1 MKSKITHLTRYAAAA
16 LCCVSVFA
24 CNDLKELEDRVDSL
38 ESRVTALET
47 QIPALNKNLEAIS
60 ELMDGAKFITG
71 ITAVDGSENEYT
83 ITMSDGESYT
93 IVQGQVGNTPQIAV
107 DEEGYWVV
115 DYERDG
121 TFVRITEGGAEDG
134 LTIAAVPQFKVSA
147 EGNWQISTD
156 GGKNW
161 VDVLDTGGQKVPALA
176 EGSDFFKDI
185 AYDEETGELT
195 FTLSDGQTYTFTVSS
210 DFVCQILDSEGNQLT
225 GTVTFTAGISKE
237 FNVRMR
243 GVSDVYIQKP
253 DGWKATLEDIDA
265 SGTEDVTAVLTVTPP
280 ASVADAGTLQT
291 KVSADSDS
299 DLVLHATAAASDR
312 SIFAKMTVEVGAA
325 TNVPQAAITAGEVT
339 ESNVSFTVTPNSNV
353 TSWKYMLLPASEE
366 APADAAAFD
375 TRATTVEGSEE
386 KVLILDKDADGT
398 ALVAGT
404 EYTLYVLAINTVG
417 EVDVTSI
424 SSASATPMYDNLFTA
439 YDNGNN
445 IVIGNRTYNKTE
457 YGEAVHITSSN
468 SSINASYNGSEGSA
482 RIYFVDPDANA
493 TYDFTGSVADM
504 VIIGTIPGTRS
515 KLTVSQQIK
524 LNKGSSLG
532 TDYPGQFVVYNI
544 DFDATATVDKSSTTP
559 TAPVY
564 PLAQNYN
571 GNFEYVMFNN
581 CYIKCNPTSNLPLS
595 YISNKS
601 RGFANFNMIGCQFEA
616 GSTSQNY
623 VINTGSSTMNYGN
636 LTFENNVFF
645 IKNGTGERFVAFN
658 GSATTVES
666 AVFNNNT
673 VVNLLPCNSS
683 NALALLYVNIVKS
696 IEIKDN
702 LIYNSTAITNH
713 CGLARIQAFDTT
725 PPTTASIQR
734 NLVSYPASG
743 DFTWMSVI
751 GNKTMTG
758 IEAVT
763 STTEIPFAGE
773 TFEPETGT
781 FIPNSTYSSYGAR
794 Q

>member
-47 QIPALNKNLEAIS
+47 QIPALNENLEAIS
-60 ELMDGAKFITG
+60 ELMDGAKFITD

-134 LTIAAVPQFKVSA
+134 LTIAAVPQFQVSA

-156 GGKNW
+156 GGKKW

-210 DFVCQILDSEGNQLT
+210 DFVCQILDSDGNQLT

-280 ASVADAGTLQT
+280 SSVADAGTLQT

-312 SIFAKMTVEVGAA
+312 SIFAKMTVEVAAA
-325 TNVPQAAITAGEVT
+325 TNVPQAVITAGEVT

-353 TSWKYMLLPASEE
+353 TSWKYMLLPASED

-375 TRATTVEGSEE
+375 TRATTVEGREE
-386 KVLILDKDADGT
+386 KVLTLDKDADGT

-417 EVDVTSI
+417 EVNVTSI

-493 TYDFTGSVADM
+493 TYDFKDNVADM

-515 KLTVSQQIK
+515 KLTVNQQIK
-524 LNKGSSLG
+524 LNKGSLG
-532 TDYPGQFVVYNI
+532 TDYSGQFVVYNI
-544 DFDATATVDKSSTTP
+544 DFDATSATLNN
-559 TAPVY
+559 Y
-564 PLAQNYN
+564 PLAQNWS
-571 GNFEYVMFNN
+571 GNFEYVMFND
-581 CYIKCNPTSNLPLS
+581 CHIKTGINNGQGRPLS
-595 YISNKS
+595 YVNEQ
-601 RGFANFNMIGCQFEA
+601 RGYADFNMTGCVWEA
-616 GSTSQNY
+616 NTSTTQNY
-623 VINTGSSTMNYGN
+623 IISTGAKAKDWTYGK

-645 IKNGTGERFVAFN
+645 QPN
-658 GSATTVES
+658 GSLSGGFRAFHGQNGLNVTEFI
-666 AVFNNNT
+666 FNNNT
-673 VVNLLPCNSS
+673 VVNMIPS
-683 NALALLYVNIVKS
+683 NTSVGGIIYANIVTT
-696 IEIKDN
+696 IEMNDN
-702 LIYNSTAITNH
+702 LIYNSTAITNN
-713 CGLARIQAFDTT
+713 CGLARIDAFDTT

-734 NLVSYPASG
+734 NLVSYPVSG

-763 STTEIPFAGE
+763 NTTENPFAGG
-773 TFEPETGT
+773 TFELGKGK

>member
-47 QIPALNKNLEAIS
+47 QIPALNENLEAIS
-60 ELMDGAKFITG
+60 ELMDGAKFITD

-115 DYERDG
+115 DYEGDG
-121 TFVRITEGGAEDG
+121 TFVPITEVGAEDG
-134 LTIAAVPQFKVSA
+134 LTIAAVPQFRVSA

-353 TSWKYMLLPASEE
+353 TSWKYMLLPASEG

-386 KVLILDKDADGT
+386 KVLTLDKDADGT
-398 ALVAGT
+398 ALVA
-404 EYTLYVLAINTVG
+404 
-417 EVDVTSI
+417 
-424 SSASATPMYDNLFTA
+424 
-439 YDNGNN
+439 
-445 IVIGNRTYNKTE
+445 R
-457 YGEAVHITSSN
+457 YG
-468 SSINASYNGSEGSA
+468 
-482 RIYFVDPDANA
+482 IYLLCPCHK
-493 TYDFTGSVADM
+493 Y
-504 VIIGTIPGTRS
+504 R
-515 KLTVSQQIK
+515 
-524 LNKGSSLG
+524 
-532 TDYPGQFVVYNI
+532 
-544 DFDATATVDKSSTTP
+544 
-559 TAPVY
+559 
-564 PLAQNYN
+564 
-571 GNFEYVMFNN
+571 
-581 CYIKCNPTSNLPLS
+581 
-595 YISNKS
+595 
-601 RGFANFNMIGCQFEA
+601 RGG
-616 GSTSQNY
+616 
-623 VINTGSSTMNYGN
+623 
-636 LTFENNVFF
+636 
-645 IKNGTGERFVAFN
+645 
-658 GSATTVES
+658 
-666 AVFNNNT
+666 
-673 VVNLLPCNSS
+673 
-683 NALALLYVNIVKS
+683 
-696 IEIKDN
+696 
-702 LIYNSTAITNH
+702 
-713 CGLARIQAFDTT
+713 
-725 PPTTASIQR
+725 
-734 NLVSYPASG
+734 
-743 DFTWMSVI
+743 
-751 GNKTMTG
+751 
-758 IEAVT
+758 
-763 STTEIPFAGE
+763 
-773 TFEPETGT
+773 
-781 FIPNSTYSSYGAR
+781 
-794 Q
+794 

>member
-280 ASVADAGTLQT
+280 SSVADAGTLQT

-312 SIFAKMTVEVGAA
+312 SIFAKMTVEVAAA
-325 TNVPQAAITAGEVT
+325 TNVPQAVITAGEVT

-353 TSWKYMLLPASEE
+353 TSWKYMLLPASED

-375 TRATTVEGSEE
+375 TKATTVEGSEE
-386 KVLILDKDADGT
+386 KVLTLDKDADGT

-493 TYDFTGSVADM
+493 TYDFKDNVADM

-515 KLTVSQQIK
+515 KLTVNQQIK
-524 LNKGSSLG
+524 LNKGSLG
-532 TDYPGQFVVYNI
+532 TDYSGQFVVYNI
-544 DFDATATVDKSSTTP
+544 DFDATSATLNN
-559 TAPVY
+559 Y
-564 PLAQNYN
+564 PLAQNWS
-571 GNFEYVMFNN
+571 GNFEYVMFND
-581 CYIKCNPTSNLPLS
+581 CHIKTGINNGQGRPLS
-595 YISNKS
+595 YVNEQ
-601 RGFANFNMIGCQFEA
+601 RGYADFNMTGCVWEA
-616 GSTSQNY
+616 NTSTTQNY
-623 VINTGSSTMNYGN
+623 IISTGAKAKDWTYGK

-645 IKNGTGERFVAFN
+645 QPN
-658 GSATTVES
+658 GSLSSGFRAFHGQNSLNVTEFI
-666 AVFNNNT
+666 FNNNT
-673 VVNLLPCNSS
+673 VVNMIPSVSS
-683 NALALLYVNIVKS
+683 AAGGIIYANIVTT
-696 IEIKDN
+696 IEMNDN
-702 LIYNSTAITNH
+702 LIYNGTAITNN
-713 CGLARIQAFDTT
+713 CGLARIDAFDTT

-743 DFTWMSVI
+743 DFTWISVI

-763 STTEIPFAGE
+763 STTENPFAGE

>member
-47 QIPALNKNLEAIS
+47 QIPALNENLEAIS

-121 TFVRITEGGAEDG
+121 TFVRITEGGTEDG

-156 GGKNW
+156 GGKKW
-161 VDVLDTGGQKVPALA
+161 VDVLDTDGQKVPALA

-210 DFVCQILDSEGNQLT
+210 DFVCQILDSDGNQLT

-312 SIFAKMTVEVGAA
+312 SIFAKMTVEVAAA
-325 TNVPQAAITAGEVT
+325 TNVPQAVITAGEVT

-353 TSWKYMLLPASEE
+353 TSWKYMLLPASED

-375 TRATTVEGSEE
+375 TKATTVEGSEE
-386 KVLILDKDADGT
+386 KVLTLDKDADGT

-504 VIIGTIPGTRS
+504 VIIGTIPGRRS

-544 DFDATATVDKSSTTP
+544 DFDATSATLNN
-559 TAPVY
+559 Y
-564 PLAQNYN
+564 PLAQNWS
-571 GNFEYVMFNN
+571 GNFEYVMFND
-581 CYIKCNPTSNLPLS
+581 CHIKTGINNGQGRPLS
-595 YISNKS
+595 YVNEQ
-601 RGFANFNMIGCQFEA
+601 RGYADFNMTGCVWEA
-616 GSTSQNY
+616 NTSTTQNY
-623 VINTGSSTMNYGN
+623 IISTGAKAKDWTYGK

-645 IKNGTGERFVAFN
+645 QPN
-658 GSATTVES
+658 GSLSSGFRAFHGQNSLNVTEFI
-666 AVFNNNT
+666 FNNNT
-673 VVNLLPCNSS
+673 VVNMIPSVSS
-683 NALALLYVNIVKS
+683 AAGGIIYANIVTT
-696 IEIKDN
+696 IEMNDN
-702 LIYNSTAITNH
+702 LIYNGTAITNN
-713 CGLARIQAFDTT
+713 CGLARIDAFDTT

-743 DFTWMSVI
+743 DFTWISVI

-763 STTEIPFAGE
+763 STTENPFAGE

>member
-38 ESRVTALET
+38 ENRVTALET
-47 QIPALNKNLEAIS
+47 QIPALNENLEAIS
-60 ELMDGAKFITG
+60 ELMDGAKFITD

-93 IVQGQVGNTPQIAV
+93 IVQGQIGNTPQIAV
-107 DEEGYWVV
+107 EDGYWVV
-115 DYERDG
+115 DYEGDG
-121 TFVRITEGGAEDG
+121 TFVPITEVGAEDG

-185 AYDEETGELT
+185 AYDEETGELSI
-195 FTLSDGQTYTFTVSS
+195 TLSDGQTYTFTVSS

-225 GTVTFTAGISKE
+225 GTVTFTAGVSQE
-237 FNVRMR
+237 FDVKMR
-243 GVSDVYIQKP
+243 GVADVYIQKP
-253 DGWKATLEDIDA
+253 DGWNAVLEDLPADPSAESTIK
-265 SGTEDVTAVLTVTPP
+265 LTVTPP
-280 ASVADAGTLQT
+280 AGDTPGT
-291 KVSADSDS
+291 KVSADTEKDI
-299 DLVLHATAAASDR
+299 VLHATAAASDR

-386 KVLILDKDADGT
+386 KVLTLDKDADGT

-515 KLTVSQQIK
+515 KLTVNQQIK

-532 TDYPGQFVVYNI
+532 TDYSGQFVVYNI
-544 DFDATATVDKSSTTP
+544 DFDATSATLNN
-559 TAPVY
+559 Y
-564 PLAQNYN
+564 PLAQNWS
-571 GNFEYVMFNN
+571 GNFEYVMFND
-581 CYIKCNPTSNLPLS
+581 CHIKTGINNGQGRPLS
-595 YISNKS
+595 YVNEQ
-601 RGFANFNMIGCQFEA
+601 RGYADFNMTGCVWEA
-616 GSTSQNY
+616 NTSTTQNY
-623 VINTGSSTMNYGN
+623 IISTGAKAKDWTYGK

-645 IKNGTGERFVAFN
+645 QPN
-658 GSATTVES
+658 GSLSSGFRAFHGQNSVNVTEFI
-666 AVFNNNT
+666 FNNNT
-673 VVNLLPCNSS
+673 VVNMIPSVSS
-683 NALALLYVNIVKS
+683 AAGGIIYANIVTT
-696 IEIKDN
+696 IEMNDN
-702 LIYNSTAITNH
+702 LIYNGTAITNN
-713 CGLARIQAFDTT
+713 CGLARIDAFDTT

-743 DFTWMSVI
+743 DFTWISVI

-763 STTEIPFAGE
+763 STTENPFAGG
-773 TFEPETGT
+773 TFKLETGT